1 MQTTTGTDDGS
12 SRPLDGR
19 KILVVDDED
28 DARTFISTVLEDAG
42 AQVVEADDGDHALV
56 LARKERPDAIT
67 LDISMPGRDGVD
79 VFGELRE
86 DPETAEIAVCVI
98 TGHPEFRKVI
108 YDRAVP
114 PPEGYLNKPVSDE
127 VLVETLRRILG
138 LRERRR
144 ARGQHRG

>member
-1 MQTTTGTDDGS
+1 MQKPPESRDGAGS
-12 SRPLDGR
+12 PLEGR

-42 AQVVEADDGDHALV
+42 AQVVTADSGDRALTM
-56 LARKERPDAIT
+56 ARRERPDAIT

-86 DPETAEIAVCVI
+86 DPDTADIAVCVI

-108 YDRAVP
+108 YERAVP
-114 PPEGYLNKPVSDE
+114 SPEGYLNKPVSDDT
-127 VLVETLRRILG
+127 LVETMRRIFA
-138 LRERRR
+138 LRERRHSR
-144 ARGQHRG
+144 KS